1 METKGELG
9 GEYMPAKRTISLMDE
24 ELYELLQNMREAM
37 AEELGLRKLTWDDFF
52 RKLIGM
58 DEE

>member
-1 METKGELG
+1 
-9 GEYMPAKRTISLMDE
+9 MPAKRTISLMDE
-24 ELYELLQNMREAM
+24 ELYELLRNMREAM

-58 DEE
+58 DEEFGMDEE